1 MTLTWIDMVFLAVLA
16 LSMLAG
22 FARGLVREA
31 LGLAAWVVALM
42 AARVLVEP
50 VAELLDGWISS
61 VDARL
66 VLAFVLVVIAVILV
80 CGIVIRAL
88 HAAIVWVGMGFL
100 NRLAGAAFGL
110 ARGCAILLVAT
121 VLLTLTPLE
130 KLEAWQDATLRP
142 TFEQLRGWAL
152 SQLDQWEHDFP
163 PAPESLKEIRL
174 PDINLRDAS

>member
-1 MTLTWIDMVFLAVLA
+1 MALTWIDTLFLAVLA

-22 FARGLVREA
+22 FVRGLVREA

-42 AARVLVEP
+42 VARVLVEP
-50 VAELLDGWISS
+50 VAELLEDWISS

-66 VLAFVLVVIAVILV
+66 VLAFVLVIFAVILI
-80 CGIVIRAL
+80 CGIIIRAL

-100 NRLAGAAFGL
+100 NRLAGAVFGL
-110 ARGCAILLVAT
+110 ARGTAILLVAT

-130 KLEAWQDATLRP
+130 ELEAWQNATLRP

-152 SQLDQWEHDFP
+152 VQLDQWEHDFP
-163 PAPESLKEIRL
+163 PAPESLKEISL
-174 PDINLRDAS
+174 PDFNLGDAS